1 MRTLII
7 LGIVLGLS
15 SGSVAQA
22 TLKARLKVTKIALG
36 KSDHLCTQFQGTR
49 QNSTLWVSPEASGG
63 SGKYD
68 FVLTWRLGSAYRDY
82 GIETQFEQKV
92 RPGKIFGL
100 NLPTLR
106 DDVPYAQQTIL
117 LTVRD
122 ADTGEVGTAEL
133 MFTVSREVI
142 LTPSRDPALLDRNCF
157 ERFNASES
165 MVGVLTNG
173 STNVSNLVIKQGVD
187 RLWSNTLGSTWGFY
201 ISPFSMIPGI
211 GTSLAGLFMANRSY
225 YSTTSKQTSES
236 IEVSSEYQLSPG
248 DSIQIYTQKTRYI
261 TFYDATLVDACGA
274 RTRMSGA
281 YPLQWW
287 GFAYHAVPINP
298 YDPTRPNINTVGARP
313 VNTCPSEL
321 TPGSGDPSYSFF
333 QTNL

>member
-1 MRTLII
+1 
-7 LGIVLGLS
+7 
-15 SGSVAQA
+15 
-22 TLKARLKVTKIALG
+22 
-36 KSDHLCTQFQGTR
+36 
-49 QNSTLWVSPEASGG
+49 
-63 SGKYD
+63 
-68 FVLTWRLGSAYRDY
+68 
-82 GIETQFEQKV
+82 
-92 RPGKIFGL
+92 
-100 NLPTLR
+100 
-106 DDVPYAQQTIL
+106 
-117 LTVRD
+117 
-122 ADTGEVGTAEL
+122 
-133 MFTVSREVI
+133 
-142 LTPSRDPALLDRNCF
+142 
-157 ERFNASES
+157 

-187 RLWSNTLGSTWGFY
+187 RLWSNTMGSSWGFY

-236 IEVSSEYQLSPG
+236 VEVSSEYQLSPG

-274 RTRMSGA
+274 RTRMAGA

-298 YDPTRPNINTVGARP
+298 YDPTRPNLNTVGARP
-313 VNTCPSEL
+313 VNTCPGEL
-321 TPGSGDPSYSFF
+321 TPGSGDTSYSFF